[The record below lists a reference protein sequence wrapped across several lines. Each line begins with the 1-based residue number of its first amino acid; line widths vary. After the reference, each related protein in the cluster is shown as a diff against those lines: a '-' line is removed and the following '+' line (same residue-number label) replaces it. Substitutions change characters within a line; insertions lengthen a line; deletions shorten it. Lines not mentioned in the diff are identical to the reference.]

1 MRQARTREQLWSQ
14 IRSWRAAG
22 KRIALVPTMGNLHDG
37 HLALVEA
44 ARRHAD
50 RVITSIYVNP
60 TQFAAGEDLARYPR
74 TPEDDL
80 RRLRAAHC
88 DLAFLPDDGAIY
100 PFGLDG
106 ATQLRA
112 APALAG
118 ILEGAFRPGHFD
130 GVVTVVARLLNLCS
144 PDLAVFGE
152 KDYQQLLVVRRMVE
166 DLGYPLRI
174 LPVPTVRERGGLAL
188 SSRNRFLDES
198 ERGAAMGLSVVLRDA
213 AGQVGQGDADYHG
226 VEREAVER
234 LQREGLRVDYVA
246 VRRALDLDEPDRGDR
261 DLRVLAAAW
270 CGQTRLID
278 NCPAT
283 APDLTVQ
290 ATTRPT
296 SRPTTRPTRRA

>member
-14 IRSWRAAG
+14 IRPWRAAG
-22 KRIALVPTMGNLHDG
+22 QRVALVPTMGNLHDG
-37 HLALVEA
+37 HVALVEA

-50 RVITSIYVNP
+50 RVVTSIYVNP
-60 TQFAAGEDLARYPR
+60 AQFGAGEDFARYPR

-80 RRLRAAHC
+80 QRLRAARC
-88 DLAFLPDDGAIY
+88 DLAFLPDDAAIY
-100 PFGLDG
+100 PLGLDG

-130 GVVTVVARLLNLCS
+130 GVVTVVARLLNLCA

-152 KDYQQLLVVRRMVE
+152 KDYQQLLVVRRMVD

-174 LPVPTVRERGGLAL
+174 LAVPTVREPGGLAL
-188 SSRNRFLDES
+188 SSRNRFLGEA
-198 ERGAAMGLSVVLRDA
+198 ERGAANRLSAILREA
-213 AGQVGQGDADYHG
+213 AGQVRQGGEDHHE
-226 VEREAVER
+226 VEREAVDR

-246 VRRALDLDEPDRGDR
+246 VRRALDLGEPERGDR

-278 NCPAT
+278 NCPAQG
-283 APDLTVQ
+283 ADV
-290 ATTRPT
+290 A
-296 SRPTTRPTRRA
+296 AG